1 MITTTQLYSQLTNGL
16 VKNTKFADLTSNKDL
31 FRRCATR
38 ALTELHTVF
47 NLQEGSFSI
56 TPTMGVVDYPIPVN
70 WLNVHSCVT
79 SAGDSVAINN
89 PDNPYSVFINAF
101 NQIQIPAPIAD
112 VSYVFSGRCAD
123 LNLNAKASS
132 GNFETYDLT
141 AVPIDIPD
149 YMNEALELLTA
160 YFMLQSLPSSAEF
173 SNGAKEVFARY
184 QEEINNIYDNMLLR
198 TAEETGKHFGTMD
211 RGWV

>member
-1 MITTTQLYSQLTNGL
+1 MITTAQLYSQLINGL
-16 VKNTKFADLTSNKDL
+16 VKNTKFSDLENNKEL

-38 ALTELHTVF
+38 AVTELHTLF
-47 NLQEGSFSI
+47 NIQEQLFVI
-56 TPTMGVVDYPIPVN
+56 QPINGKTVYDLHPY
-70 WLNVHSCVT
+70 WLNIHSCVT
-79 SAGDSVAINN
+79 SEGDTVAINN
-89 PDNPYSVFINAF
+89 PDNPYSIFINAF
-101 NQIQIPAPIAD
+101 NQIQIPTPIAD
-112 VSYVFSGRCAD
+112 VEYVFSGRYAALSLYD
-123 LNLNAKASS
+123 TVSG